1 MKYLAR
7 ITTDCKEQLLAAHL
21 QNVAEMSASAVPQ
34 QFQAV
39 AKYAGLWHDLGK
51 YQQKW
56 QEYLQNNGKR
66 VVHSPHGAVLALQMS
81 KKEPPAIAYI
91 IAGHHSGLS
100 ERLRLRGSEYKQLAA
115 GLEECLAIAR
125 QEIADFIPQELPD
138 IDLPKL
144 RREFAVR
151 MLFSVLVDNDRLDA
165 RKFENIENKGE
176 SSIYVQ
182 DLELSAYNK
191 MSFNMSFNLHSLFPQ
206 SANAISEARNVF
218 AQHCIN
224 KSELPKG
231 IFRLT
236 GPCGIGKTIASAR
249 FAYLHSQKHQMS
261 GIVYVGPLKSII
273 EQTAAVYRQLF
284 GENAVLEHH
293 SGYEPK
299 LAEVKDYKL
308 NTDRWDK
315 PVIVTSGVQ
324 FYESLFANHPT
335 KCRKL
340 QGLINKVI
348 LLDESQSIPS
358 DLVRPILDV
367 LNTLVTDWGC
377 TIVLMSATQPAFH
390 NLDEDDLT
398 DVVDIIPEAETS
410 RIFQQLNRVNY
421 QYIADIWEWKNL
433 VDSIQSSKLNQG
445 LIIVN
450 TKKLA
455 REGYEILSAKFPDHC
470 FHLSSMMCPDHR
482 SQVLDKVRK
491 LLKAEQP
498 CFLISTQVVEAGVDV
513 DFPIVYRQLAP
524 LDSIIQAAGRCNREG
539 KQDQG
544 NVIIF
549 NMSSSNPPG
558 YKDGISITKKI
569 LEKYDINDDILS
581 LIKIYF
587 SDLLNQNH
595 DGGVDIQKLREKY
608 DFPEVAKA
616 VKVIDN
622 EHQIAVVVK
631 WGDSEELIVE
641 MENKEYITETD
652 WRRLQK
658 FTVNIPKNDQY
669 TNYTQVGK
677 IDVWMGDYQETGIRV
692 G

>member
-1 MKYLAR
+1 MIYLAR
-7 ITTDCKEQLLAAHL
+7 ITTDCKEQLLSAHL
-21 QNVAEMSASAVPQ
+21 QNVAEMSAKVVPQ
-34 QFQAV
+34 EFQAV
-39 AKYAGLWHDLGK
+39 ARYAGLWHDLGK

-66 VVHSPHGAVLALQMS
+66 VNHSQHGAVLALKIG

-100 ERLRLRGSEYKQLAA
+100 ERLKLNGSEYKQTAVC
-115 GLEECLAIAR
+115 LEECLEIAK
-125 QEIADFIPQELPD
+125 QEIADFIPEELPD
-138 IDLPKL
+138 INLSDKL
-144 RREFAVR
+144 RREFAIR
-151 MLFSVLVDNDRLDA
+151 MLFSVLVDTDRLDA
-165 RKFENIENKGE
+165 RNFENKCE
-176 SSIYVQ
+176 SSILQ

-191 MSFNMSFNLHSLFPQ
+191 MSFNPHFYSSPSPNV
-206 SANAISEARNVF
+206 ISEARNVF

-273 EQTAAVYRQLF
+273 EQTADVYRQLF

-299 LAEVKDYKL
+299 LEESKEYKL
-308 NTDRWDK
+308 NTERWDK

-348 LLDESQSIPS
+348 LLDESQSIPG
-358 DLVRPILDV
+358 DLVRPILNV
-367 LNTLVTDWGC
+367 LNTLVKDWGC
-377 TIVLMSATQPAFH
+377 TIVLMSATQPAFDK
-390 NLDEDDLT
+390 LKEDDLT
-398 DVVDIIPEAETS
+398 NVVDIIPEDET
-410 RIFQQLNRVNY
+410 RRLFHQLNRVQY
-421 QYIADIWEWKNL
+421 QYIPDNWEWDNL
-433 VDSIQSSKLNQG
+433 VDSIKSSGLNQG

-450 TKKLA
+450 TTKLA
-455 REGYEILSAKFPDHC
+455 REGYQRLSEEYPDNC
-470 FHLSSMMCPDHR
+470 FHLSSRMCPDHR
-482 SQVLDKVRK
+482 SQVLNQVRE
-491 LLKAEQP
+491 LLKSEKP

-513 DFPIVYRQLAP
+513 DFPVVYRQLAP

-539 KQDQG
+539 KQDKG

-558 YKDGISITKKI
+558 YQSGISITKKI
-569 LEKYDINDDILS
+569 LEKCDLNSDILY
-581 LIKIYF
+581 LIKMYF
-587 SDLLNQNH
+587 SDLLNQNY

-631 WGDSEELIVE
+631 WGDSEKLIAE
-641 MENKEYITETD
+641 MKNQEYITESD

-669 TNYTQVGK
+669 TNYTQIGK
-677 IDVWMGDYQETGIRV
+677 IDVWMGDYGETGISDKV